1 MTCTLGGQWPWV
13 VIHCIFGS
21 VSMSQYDFFSISI
34 SRFFDFFVTVVAAYF
49 AFLIRFQSFDLGASY
64 QAVIFI
70 GALLVFVA
78 CSSTGVYV
86 SWRGRNRAFL
96 FSQLAISWFLA
107 FSVLFALLV
116 FSKQSAYFSRT
127 WIGLWMLTGLMGAL
141 GFRLLVYAVLGLV
154 RSKGWNQKQ
163 VLILGN
169 GPTAQLVVKRLQRSD
184 WIGYDVVGVVP
195 ITERCSQKGLAGAP
209 CIEDIPDLESYISDK
224 KIKEAWVCLPL
235 SEGARI
241 HDLLYELRHSTVDIR
256 YAPDM
261 SDLRLLNHKVSEVA
275 GVYTLDLNCGGM
287 DEVNLFVK
295 KLEDIVLSL
304 VILLA
309 VSPLI
314 ALISLGVKLTSPGP
328 ILFKQQRN
336 GIDGRKIKVYKFRT
350 MYINSGKSPGFVA
363 QAQKNDPRVTP
374 FGTFLRRTSL
384 DELPQ
389 FYNVLQGRMSVVGPR
404 PHALSHNEHYK
415 ELISSYMQR
424 HKVKPGITG
433 WAQVHGL
440 RGETD
445 SVDKMEQRVEYDL
458 FYIENWSIWLDLKIV
473 FLTLFKGFNSE
484 NAY

>member
-1 MTCTLGGQWPWV
+1 
-13 VIHCIFGS
+13 
-21 VSMSQYDFFSISI
+21 MSRIDYFSIPA
-34 SRFFDFFVTVVAAYF
+34 SRFFDFFVTVFAAYL
-49 AFLIRFQSFDLGASY
+49 AFLVRFQNLDISSSY
-64 QAVIFI
+64 HVVIFI
-70 GALLVFVA
+70 GALLVFMA

-96 FSQLAISWFLA
+96 FGQLAISWFLA

-116 FSKQSAYFSRT
+116 FSKQSSYFSRS
-127 WIGLWMLTGLMGAL
+127 WIALWMLLGLMGGL
-141 GFRLLVYAVLGLV
+141 GFRVLVYAVLGLV
-154 RSKGWNQKQ
+154 RSKGWNHKR
-163 VLILGN
+163 VLILGG
-169 GPTAQLVVKRLQRSD
+169 GPTARMVEQRMQHSD
-184 WIGYDVVGVVP
+184 WIGYKVVATIPVTEGGEEGLPCFEGV
-195 ITERCSQKGLAGAP
+195 SD
-209 CIEDIPDLESYISDK
+209 IEGYIRDQD
-224 KIKEAWVCLPL
+224 IKEVWICLPL

-241 HDLLYELRHSTVDIR
+241 HDILHEMRHSTVDVR

-261 SDLRLLNHKVSEVA
+261 SDLALLNHRVSEVA
-275 GVYTLDLNCGGM
+275 GVYTLELTCGGM

-295 KLEDIVLSL
+295 KIEDIVLAMM
-304 VILLA
+304 ILLA
-309 VSPLI
+309 VSPLL
-314 ALISLGVKLTSPGP
+314 ALISIGVKLTSPGP
-328 ILFKQQRN
+328 VLFKQQRN
-336 GIDGRKIKVYKFRT
+336 GIDGTKIKVYKFRT
-350 MYINSGKSPGFVA
+350 MYVDSGRAAGYIE

-374 FGTFLRRTSL
+374 FGAFLRRTSL

-445 SVDKMEQRVEYDL
+445 SVDKMQARVEHDL
-458 FYIENWSIWLDLKIV
+458 FYIENWSIWLDIKIV
-473 FLTLFKGFNSE
+473 FLTLLKGFNSK

>member
-1 MTCTLGGQWPWV
+1 LFGLG
-13 VIHCIFGS
+13 
-21 VSMSQYDFFSISI
+21 SMSRFDYFSIPA
-34 SRFFDFFVTVVAAYF
+34 SRFFDFFVTVFAAYF
-49 AFLIRFQSFDLGASY
+49 AFLLRFQSFDVDAPY

-96 FSQLAISWFLA
+96 FGQLTLSWFLA

-116 FSKQSAYFSRT
+116 FSKQSTYFSRT

-169 GPTAQLVVKRLQRSD
+169 GPTAELVVRRLQQSD
-184 WIGYDVVGVVP
+184 WIGYDVAGIVP
-195 ITERCSQKGLAGAP
+195 ITERCSSDGLQDIP
-209 CIEDIPDLESYISDK
+209 CIENIPNLEGYIREK
-224 KIKEAWVCLPL
+224 GIKETWICLPL
-235 SEGARI
+235 SEGERI

-295 KLEDIVLSL
+295 KLEDIALSL
-304 VILLA
+304 VILIA
-309 VSPLI
+309 ISPLLV
-314 ALISLGVKLTSPGP
+314 LISLGVKLSSTGP
-328 ILFKQQRN
+328 VLFKQPRN

-350 MYINSGKSPGFVA
+350 MYVDAEKRVGFEQ
-363 QAQKNDPRVTP
+363 QAKKGDPRVTP
-374 FGTFLRRTSL
+374 FGAFLRRTSL

-415 ELISSYMQR
+415 ELITSYMQR

-445 SVDKMEQRVEYDL
+445 TVDKMQRRVEYDL
-458 FYIENWSIWLDLKIV
+458 FYIENWSIWLDVKIV
-473 FLTLFKGFNSE
+473 FLTLFKGFNDE